1 MSLLYPSMLFGL
13 LAVSI
18 PIIVHLFNFRKY
30 KTVYFSNI
38 SFLKNIKQ
46 ETKAKSQLKHLLIL
60 FSRILAIIFLVFAFA
75 QPFIPVSTQHESNAG
90 LVSVYVDNSF
100 SMDADG
106 ETGKILEAAKSKAS
120 EIAEAYPAST
130 KFILVT
136 NDFYSKNQHPI
147 SRDQFQLNVS
157 DIQSSPIVRNTSEI
171 VSKFNSFKDF
181 GIKQM
186 NYYLSDFQKSSTDF
200 SNVSPDT
207 SMDYYLMPFEN
218 TNYNNLY
225 IDSGWFE
232 TPEHKLLQTESFNI
246 KIVNKSEETYQN
258 ISLKLFIND
267 TLKAVNSFNIDKT
280 SEKIINLSYTNT
292 TNKIIRGK
300 VEITDYPIV
309 YDNVLYFS
317 YLIPE
322 QISVLSIYNKEPN
335 LFINSLLDDTLYNVS
350 SENVKN
356 LNYSEF
362 KTYNVIILDQIE
374 EFSTGLTH
382 EIEQY
387 VANGGTLVFF
397 PSNKC
402 NLSSYNFFF
411 EKLNLPQTSGVDTL
425 KTQIR
430 FVNTEN
436 NIFKNV
442 FKKLKENS
450 DLPIVNSQ
458 LLYQK
463 SNSLSEVILETKNNM
478 PVLAYY
484 PFSKGKIYLF
494 SINLTKASGNFAT
507 HPIFI
512 PTMINIINN
521 SSTLMPIYYSLGDNV
536 NIDYSYN
543 SENANTV
550 FKIKNESSDFEFIP
564 FFKLQSSGLNI
575 NISNEISVS
584 GNYIAFDNESALFPL
599 SFNYKR
605 SESDLTSYSFD
616 DIQNWINT
624 KANNCF
630 YLLENKNIQ
639 ISKQINEIN
648 SGLKLW
654 KFALALALLFLIFEM
669 LLLRFLKK
677 GKRMKK

>member
-1 MSLLYPSMLFGL
+1 MLFGL

-60 FSRILAIIFLVFAFA
+60 FSRILAIIFLVLAFA

-100 SMDADG
+100 SMEADG

-136 NDFYSKNQHPI
+136 NDFYSKNQHPV

-171 VSKFNSFKDF
+171 ISKFNSFKDF

-225 IDSGWFE
+225 IDSSWFE
-232 TPEHKLLQTESFNI
+232 TPEHKLLQTENFNI

-267 TLKAVNSFNIDKT
+267 TLKAVNSFNIDKA
-280 SEKIINLSYTNT
+280 SEKTISLSYTNT
-292 TNKIIRGK
+292 TNKIIKGK

-322 QISVLSIYNKEPN
+322 QISVLSIFSKEPN
-335 LFINSLLDDTLYNVS
+335 LFINSLLDDTLYKVS

-362 KTYNVIILDQIE
+362 KTYDVIILDQID

-397 PSNKC
+397 PSNKS
-402 NLSSYNFFF
+402 NLSSYNLFF
-411 EKLNLPQTSGVDTL
+411 EKLNLPQASGVDTV

-536 NIDYSYN
+536 NVDYSYN

-575 NISNEISVS
+575 NISNEISSS
-584 GNYIAFDNESALFPL
+584 GNYIVFDDKSALFPL

-605 SESDLTSYSFD
+605 SESDLASYSFD

-630 YLLENKNIQ
+630 YLFENKNIQ

-654 KFALALALLFLIFEM
+654 KFALALALLFLIVEM
-669 LLLRFLKK
+669 LLIRFLK
-677 GKRMKK
+677 

>member
-1 MSLLYPSMLFGL
+1 MSFLYPYMLFGFI
-13 LAVSI
+13 AVAI

-60 FSRILAIIFLVFAFA
+60 FSRILAIIFLVLAFA

-90 LVSVYVDNSF
+90 LVSVYIDNSF

-106 ETGKILEAAKSKAS
+106 ETGKILEAAKSKAG

-136 NDFYSKNQHPI
+136 NDFYSKNQHPV

-157 DIQSSPIVRNTSEI
+157 DIQSSPIVRTASEI
-171 VSKFNSFKDF
+171 VTKFNSFKDF

-186 NYYLSDFQKSSTDF
+186 NYYLSDFQKSSTDL
-200 SNVSPDT
+200 SNVLPDT

-225 IDSGWFE
+225 IDSCWFE
-232 TPEHKLLQTESFNI
+232 TPEHKLLQTENLNI
-246 KIVNKSEETYQN
+246 KIVNKSEESYQN

-280 SEKIINLSYTNT
+280 SEKTINLSYTNT

-322 QISVLSIYNKEPN
+322 QISVLSIFSKEPN
-335 LFINSLLDDTLYNVS
+335 LFINSLLDDTLYKIS

-362 KTYNVIILDQIE
+362 KTYDVIILDQID

-397 PSNKC
+397 PSNKS
-402 NLSSYNFFF
+402 NLSSYNLFF
-411 EKLNLPQTSGVDTL
+411 EKLNLPQASGVDTV

-430 FVNTEN
+430 FVNTQN

-458 LLYQK
+458 LIYQK
-463 SNSLSEVILETKNNM
+463 SNSLSEVVLETKNNM
-478 PVLAYY
+478 PVLTYF

-494 SINLTKASGNFAT
+494 SINLTKTSGNFAT

-536 NIDYSYN
+536 NVDYSYN

-550 FKIKNESSDFEFIP
+550 FKIKNESNDFEFIP

-575 NISNEISVS
+575 NLSNEISVS
-584 GNYIAFDNESALFPL
+584 GNYVVFDDKSSLFPL

-605 SESDLTSYSFD
+605 SESDLASYSID
-616 DIQNWINT
+616 EIQNWINT
-624 KANNCF
+624 KAKNSF
-630 YLLENKNIQ
+630 YILENNNIQ

-654 KFALALALLFLIFEM
+654 KFALLFTILFLLIEM
-669 LLLRFLKK
+669 LLIRFLK
-677 GKRMKK
+677 